1 MSGAYKSFFSMVLAI
16 SLGSLSACA
25 SLQSGSSYNPDGLW
39 QRTSCVAPLI
49 LRHKTKAA
57 ITTLDKENRL
67 IAIGLNLYDG
77 SSKGVDLSGSPTT
90 YTDIHT
96 KGEACP
102 QKDITTHY
110 VTSIAD
116 FESYVEA
123 KRDIRPIYVRH
134 LKSSAIEGDK
144 NIKCSGIYSFNDML
158 DLNDKTLTMPSYNEE
173 LCWVAEL

>member
-1 MSGAYKSFFSMVLAI
+1 MSGAYKAFFSMVLGAA
-16 SLGSLSACA
+16 LASLSACA
-25 SLQSGSSYNPDGLW
+25 SYQPESTYNPDDLW
-39 QRTSCVAPLI
+39 QRTSCAAPLI
-49 LRHKTKAA
+49 LRHKTEAA
-57 ITTLDKENRL
+57 ITKLDKENRL

-77 SSKGVDLSGSPTT
+77 SSNGVDLSGSPIT

-134 LKSSAIEGDK
+134 LKSSAIERDK
-144 NIKCSGIYSFNDML
+144 NIHCSGIYSYNDAL
-158 DLNDKTLTMPSYNEE
+158 DLSDKTLTMRSYNEE
-173 LCWVAEL
+173 LCWVGEL

>member
-1 MSGAYKSFFSMVLAI
+1 MVL
-16 SLGSLSACA
+16 SVTLGSLSACA
-25 SLQSGSSYNPDGLW
+25 SYQPESSYNPDNLW
-39 QRTSCVAPLI
+39 QRTSCAAPLI
-49 LRHKTKAA
+49 LRHKTEAA

-67 IAIGLNLYDG
+67 IAIGLNIYDG
-77 SSKGVDLSGSPTT
+77 SSKGMDFSGSPIT
-90 YTDIHT
+90 YTDRHI

-134 LKSSAIEGDK
+134 LKSSAIERDK
-144 NIKCSGIYSFNDML
+144 NIHCSGIYSSNDSL
-158 DLNDKTLTMPSYNEE
+158 DLNDKSLTMPSYNEE